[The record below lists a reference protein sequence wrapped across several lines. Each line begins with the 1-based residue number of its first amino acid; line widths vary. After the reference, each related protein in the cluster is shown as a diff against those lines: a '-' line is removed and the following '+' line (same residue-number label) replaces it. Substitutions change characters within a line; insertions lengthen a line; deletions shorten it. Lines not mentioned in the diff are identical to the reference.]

1 MAQSA
6 EGAERRRYKR
16 KQIDMLALIKVGII
30 HQGRGHTKDISL
42 KGIGVENRTVFA
54 KIRPNRIPDLINT
67 QIKISFPQETLTV
80 MGKIV
85 RIDHAK
91 GDIAL
96 EVVQTTNDEAWKKI
110 CGEAC

>member
-1 MAQSA
+1 MAQTMD
-6 EGAERRRYKR
+6 GAERRRHKR

-42 KGIGVENRTVFA
+42 IGIGVENRTVFA

-67 QIKISFPQETLTV
+67 QIKISFRQETLTV
-80 MGKIV
+80 VGKIV

-96 EVVQTTNDEAWKKI
+96 EVVQTTNDEVWKKI
-110 CGEAC
+110 CGEA